1 MIDLHTHTAASDGT
15 DTPAQII
22 DHAVA
27 LGLEALAITDHDTF
41 RGSDEA
47 IPLAAAKGLRFVRG
61 LELSTRQ
68 PDEANPSSR
77 SVHILGYFFDEPS
90 QEFRAWLETL
100 RTARKERNRAMAE
113 KLTALGM
120 PVTVEE
126 AEAHGRNIT
135 GRPHFARVMR
145 DKGYISSIEEA
156 FQRYLG
162 ETGIAYVERQDPTSE
177 EGIQRIVDGG
187 GLASLAHPFRLNKT
201 DPIEEEALI
210 RRFADSGLGAIE
222 VWHSDHDQ
230 SSRDRYIHLARK
242 YGLGMSGGSD
252 YHGDN
257 KPHVLL
263 GRGRNGV
270 NRVPLAL
277 LDDLCRRAANR

>member
-1 MIDLHTHTAASDGT
+1 MIDLHSHTTASDGT
-15 DTPAQII
+15 DTPAQLV
-22 DHAVA
+22 DRAVA

-47 IPLAAAKGLRFVRG
+47 LPLAAARGLRFVRG
-61 LELSTRQ
+61 LELSTRLLNE
-68 PDEANPSSR
+68 PNPASR
-77 SVHILGYFFDEPS
+77 SVHILGFFFREPDPS
-90 QEFRAWLETL
+90 FRAWLETL
-100 RTARKERNRAMAE
+100 RAARRQRNYAMAE

-135 GRPHFARVMR
+135 GRPHFARVLR
-145 DKGYISSIEEA
+145 DKGFISSIEDA
-156 FQRYLG
+156 FRDYLG
-162 ETGIAYVERQDPTSE
+162 ETGSAYVERQDPSSE
-177 EGIQRIVDGG
+177 EGIRRIIDAG
-187 GLASLAHPFRLNKT
+187 GLASLAHPFRLNKR
-201 DPIEEEALI
+201 DPAEEEDLI
-210 RRFADSGLGAIE
+210 RHFADAGLDAIE

-230 SSRDRYIHLARK
+230 STRDRYIHLARK

-252 YHGDN
+252 YHGEN
-257 KPHVLL
+257 KPDVLL

>member
-1 MIDLHTHTAASDGT
+1 MIDLHTHTCASDGT
-15 DTPAQII
+15 DTPAQLI
-22 DHAVA
+22 DRAVA

-47 IPLAAAKGLRFVRG
+47 VPLAAGRGLRFVRG

-68 PDEANPSSR
+68 PDETNPSAR
-77 SVHILGYFFDEPS
+77 SVHILGYFFGDPPAA
-90 QEFRAWLETL
+90 FRQWIETL
-100 RTARKERNRAMAE
+100 RAARRERNCAMAE

-126 AEAHGRNIT
+126 AEAYGRNIT
-135 GRPHFARVMR
+135 GRPHFARVLR
-145 DKGYISSIEEA
+145 DKGFIRSIEEA
-156 FQRYLG
+156 FQVYLG
-162 ETGIAYVERQDPTSE
+162 ETGTAYVERQDPSTE
-177 EGIQRIVDGG
+177 EGIRRITDAG

-201 DPIEEEALI
+201 DPIEEEELI
-210 RRFADSGLGAIE
+210 RRFAEAGLGAIE

-242 YGLGMSGGSD
+242 YNLGMSGGSD
-252 YHGDN
+252 YHGDI

-270 NRVPLAL
+270 NKVPLAL
-277 LDDLCRRAANR
+277 LDDLCRRAAHR

>member
-15 DTPAQII
+15 DTPAQLI
-22 DHAVA
+22 DRAVA

-47 IPLAAAKGLRFVRG
+47 VPLAAAKGLRFVRG

-68 PDEANPSSR
+68 PDEPNPASR
-77 SVHILGYFFDEPS
+77 SVHVLGYFFGEPAPA
-90 QEFRAWLETL
+90 FREWLETL
-100 RTARKERNRAMAE
+100 RAARRERNRAMAE
-113 KLTALGM
+113 KLTALGI

-145 DKGYISSIEEA
+145 DKGFISSIEEA

-162 ETGIAYVERQDPTSE
+162 ETGIAYVERQDPSTE
-177 EGIQRIVDGG
+177 DGIRRIVEAG

-210 RRFADSGLGAIE
+210 RRFAGAGLGAVE

-230 SSRDRYIHLARK
+230 STRDRYIHLARK

-277 LDDLCRRAANR
+277 LDDLCRRAAHH